1 MRISLAFLACL
12 LLAGCAQSSGVL
24 KMGPDTYTISAAAA
38 PARGGSSEAR
48 KIALAEANQHCTQ
61 MGKEILVTNIGTATT
76 NLYGAGSAEVTFRCV
91 ARVAAVAASGLDG
104 TYTGDITGSI
114 RGERFR
120 MRVTFTL
127 VRSGNQIAGTW
138 NTTGGSSGT
147 VTGILA
153 ESRVT
158 DLRARQVNPCGGEFV
173 GAVVIEGG
181 GSVLRGQYA
190 GSDCGGAVTASFE
203 AVRQ

>member
-1 MRISLAFLACL
+1 MAIVTACLACL

-24 KMGPDTYTISAAAA
+24 KMSADTFTISAAAA

-48 KIALAEANQHCTQ
+48 KIALAEANQHCAQ

-76 NLYGAGSAEVTFRCV
+76 NVYGAGSAEVTFRCV
-91 ARVAAVAASGLDG
+91 ATTTAVATSGLDG

-114 RGERFR
+114 RGERFG

-127 VRSGNQIAGTW
+127 VQSGNRIVGTW

-158 DLRARQVNPCGGEFV
+158 DLRARQVNPSGGEFV

-181 GSVLRGQYA
+181 GTVLRGQYA

-203 AVRQ
+203 AVKQ